1 MREKNSGE
9 SLKKRVESLG
19 KVEQKLQEM
28 KDRLEDETGMWNL
41 LFDHSRDGIVIL
53 DQNGKVSKSNKK
65 FAEMLGCTI
74 EEITGLYVWDWD
86 CMYSKEQLQE
96 MVRTVDPD
104 GVQFETRHKRK
115 DGTVIDVE
123 LSNSETVY
131 KGKKL
136 IFCICRDVTERKRME
151 RVLKESKKK
160 YQELSITD
168 ELTQLYNAR
177 HFFKQLGMEI
187 DRAARYGYPLS
198 LMFLDLD
205 DFKQFNNTYGHIEG
219 DKVLKR
225 MGQVIK
231 RCLRKTDFAF
241 RYGGEEIA
249 VLMPMTTGE
258 DGGIA
263 AERIRTEFKKE
274 DFSPAE
280 GVRVHMTV
288 SIGVAEY
295 ARQFDIKGFLGQVD
309 SLMYQ
314 AKKQGKDATCTS
326 SVF

>member
-1 MREKNSGE
+1 MSEKIPYENLE
-9 SLKKRVESLG
+9 KRAGHLQ

-28 KDRLEDETGMWNL
+28 KDRLEDEVGMWNL
-41 LFDHSRDGIVIL
+41 LFEQSRDGIVIL
-53 DQNGKVSKSNKK
+53 DEGGQIFKANKQ
-65 FAEMLGCTI
+65 FADMLGYTI
-74 EEITGLYVWDWD
+74 EEIAGLHVWDWD
-86 CMYSKEQLQE
+86 ALYSKEQLLE
-96 MVRTVDPD
+96 MAQTVDPD
-104 GVQFETRHKRK
+104 GVQFDTRHKRK

-123 LSNSETVY
+123 LSNSGTVY
-131 KGKKL
+131 KGRKL
-136 IFCICRDVTERKRME
+136 IFCICRDVTECNRME
-151 RVLKESKKK
+151 RALKESRRK
-160 YQELSITD
+160 YQQLSIID

-177 HFFKQLGMEI
+177 YFFKQLAMEVEKT
-187 DRAARYGYPLS
+187 ARYGNPLS

-205 DFKQFNNTYGHIEG
+205 DFKQFNDTYGHIEG

-231 RCLRKTDFAF
+231 RCLRKTDLAF
-241 RYGGEEIA
+241 RYGGEEFA
-249 VLMPMTTGE
+249 VIMPMTTAG